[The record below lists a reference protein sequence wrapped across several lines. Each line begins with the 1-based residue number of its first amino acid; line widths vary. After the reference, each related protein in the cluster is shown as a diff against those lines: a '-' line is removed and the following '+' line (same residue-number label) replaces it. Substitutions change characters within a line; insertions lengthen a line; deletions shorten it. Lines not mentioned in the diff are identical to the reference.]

1 MNLFLGEKAR
11 GNAYLASILLVS
23 LIVRM
28 ALGAVHPQMPLDKTA
43 LVGVTT
49 VLLAAPSLY
58 RFFYHE
64 SMIKPN
70 KRLQYVALS
79 VVACGLFLYYI
90 AFDA

>member
-1 MNLFLGEKAR
+1 MNLFLSEKAR

-28 ALGAVHPQMPLDKTA
+28 VLGVIHPDLDLEQTA

-58 RFFYHE
+58 RFFYGE

-70 KRLQYVALS
+70 KRVQYALLS
-79 VVACGLFLYYI
+79 VAASGLFLYYI
-90 AFDA
+90 AFSA

>member
-1 MNLFLGEKAR
+1 MNLFLSEKAR

-28 ALGAVHPQMPLDKTA
+28 VLGVIHPNLDLEQTA

-58 RFFYHE
+58 HLFYGE

-70 KRLQYVALS
+70 KRIQYVLLS
-79 VVACGLFLYYI
+79 VAACGLFLYYI
-90 AFDA
+90 AFTA

>member
-1 MNLFLGEKAR
+1 MNLFLSEKAR

-28 ALGAVHPQMPLDKTA
+28 VLGVVHPNLSLEQTA
-43 LVGVTT
+43 LVGVTS

-58 RFFYHE
+58 RFFYNE

-70 KRLQYVALS
+70 KRIQYVALS
-79 VVACGLFLYYI
+79 VVASGLFLYYI
-90 AFDA
+90 AFSA